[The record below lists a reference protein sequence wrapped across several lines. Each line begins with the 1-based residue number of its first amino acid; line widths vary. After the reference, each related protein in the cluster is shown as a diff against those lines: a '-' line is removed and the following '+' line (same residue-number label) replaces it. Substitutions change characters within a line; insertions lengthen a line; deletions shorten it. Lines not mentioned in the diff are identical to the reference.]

1 MSRSKQMVGLVTC
14 LASVSAFTLAYAA
27 AGPVASAA
35 TKPAHTSQAIGG
47 HVAVDSAA
55 ILKYW
60 TPARLASAKDVDVQV
75 VSKPVT
81 SALHEVATG
90 QAGAVAGGLPGSKA
104 STAAFPGESPIA
116 QAFSYPFPYTSW
128 NVPTSSYKH
137 YPWAV
142 NGKIFFTNNGGNF
155 VCSGTVVPSVNGSSN
170 ENEVWTAGHCL
181 VNTEVNNQVLDSF
194 FEFIPAYNGG
204 AKKLSAQQPFGAFT
218 WNGAW
223 ETTSAWYFNRD
234 FSEDEAALQV
244 NTNGSGQILGN
255 RTGWAGFAWNQST
268 DQQFVAFGYPAA
280 SPYNGNLMVT
290 DIGASAVLDTGIG
303 GAGSAPIGIG
313 NPMTGGSSGGGW
325 MIGWSETGTG
335 WVNGHNDY
343 KYSSQPGAMYSPYQD
358 TLSNT
363 VRCFGAASC

>member
-1 MSRSKQMVGLVTC
+1 MSRSKQLVGLVTC
-14 LASVSAFTLAYAA
+14 VASVSAFTLAYAA
-27 AGPVASAA
+27 AGPVASASA
-35 TKPAHTSQAIGG
+35 KPHAAAIGGKVAVNSQAII
-47 HVAVDSAA
+47 D
-55 ILKYW
+55 YW
-60 TPARLASAKDVDVQV
+60 TPQRLASAKDVDVLV
-75 VSKPVT
+75 ASAPVT
-81 SALHEVATG
+81 SALHDVTTG
-90 QAGAVAGGLPGSKA
+90 KAGAVAGGLPSGAAA
-104 STAAFPGESPIA
+104 SATAPAPTPITE
-116 QAFSYPFPYTSW
+116 AFSYPFPYTSF
-128 NVPTSSYKH
+128 NVPTSNYKK

-142 NGKIFFTNNGGNF
+142 NGKVFFTNSGGNF
-155 VCSGTVVPSVNGSSN
+155 VCSATVVPSVNGSSN
-170 ENEVWTAGHCL
+170 ENEIWTAGHCL
-181 VNTEVNNQVLDSF
+181 VNTEVNNQTLDSF
-194 FEFIPAYNGG
+194 FEFIPAYNGS
-204 AKKLSAQQPFGAFT
+204 AKKLAAQEPFGVFT

-234 FSEDEAALQV
+234 LSEDEAALQM
-244 NTNGSGQILGN
+244 NANGSGQILGN

-280 SPYNGNLMVT
+280 APYNGNLMVT

-325 MIGWSETGTG
+325 FIGWSETGTG

-343 KYSSQPGAMYSPYQD
+343 KYNTQPGAMYSPYQD